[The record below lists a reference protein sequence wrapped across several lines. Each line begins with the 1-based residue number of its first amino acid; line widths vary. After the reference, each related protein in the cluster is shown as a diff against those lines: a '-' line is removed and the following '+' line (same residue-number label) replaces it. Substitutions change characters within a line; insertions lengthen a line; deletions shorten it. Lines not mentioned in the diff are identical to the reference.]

1 MNPIKNVYL
10 DTISINK
17 IFDLVP
23 QKIGLK
29 RLKNYNYAISSCQID
44 ELSLI
49 ESTEARSQKIKFLF
63 DLSDKM
69 KLKDHIEIMALETLY
84 ELGIVDSIDY
94 IDPKYIEYNYLI
106 KQIVKK
112 RISYKYQK
120 QFTDWMNFAKNLYKS
135 EENIIRQTFRPFFN
149 LAQSYGFKK
158 DFKTLFSE
166 MLRDGQVNEF
176 LYENL
181 EYEKEFLGFDFSKI
195 KKEIYSLDVTKL
207 KCSYVGIQAKLAF
220 SYLASFDKGKV
231 SKVKPSD
238 QIDVRHLFY
247 LNYTDLF
254 VTDDEKMKKTRD
266 DNMID
271 GLTAD
276 IVDTEEFIKCYF

>member
-1 MNPIKNVYL
+1 MASIKNVYL

-29 RLKNYNYAISSCQID
+29 RLKNYNYVISSCQID
-44 ELSLI
+44 ELSMI
-49 ESTEARSQKIKFLF
+49 ESNEARSQKIKLLF

-69 KLKDHIEIMALETLY
+69 KLKDHIEIMASETLY
-84 ELGIVDSIDY
+84 ELGVINSIDY
-94 IDPKYIEYNYLI
+94 IDPKFKEYNFII
-106 KQIVKK
+106 KQIIKK
-112 RISYKYQK
+112 RISNEYQK
-120 QFTDWMNFAKNLYKS
+120 RFTEWMNFAKNLYKS
-135 EENIIRQTFRPFFN
+135 EENMIRKIFKPFFD

-158 DFKTLFSE
+158 DFRTLFGE

-176 LYENL
+176 VYNHL

-195 KKEIYSLDVTKL
+195 KEEIYSIDISKL
-207 KCSYVGIQAKLAF
+207 KCTYVGIQAKLAF
-220 SYLASFDKGKV
+220 SYLASFDKGKL

-247 LNYTDLF
+247 LNYVDLF
-254 VTDDEKMKKTRD
+254 VTDDKKMKRIRD
-266 DNMID
+266 DNMLD
-271 GLTAD
+271 GLISD
-276 IVDTEEFIKCYF
+276 IVDTEEFINYHF